1 MIGQTL
7 IIMGGALLLM
17 ISTVLL
23 VRRRLLSIR
32 YGIGW
37 LMVGVLGLVG
47 TPLLTWVSN
56 RLDVFGFTP
65 TGFSLGVFILFLGLV
80 CLQLSISLSGLH
92 RAIQDITEHAAHLDA
107 RLRQLEG
114 DTAPRGALG
123 APAEPHERRRT
134 PAPDYVP
141 ERRRPDQPAALHA
154 PGGDA

>member
-7 IIMGGALLLM
+7 IIMAGALLLM
-17 ISTVLL
+17 GSTVLL

-37 LMVGVLGLVG
+37 LTVGTLGLIG
-47 TPLLTWVSN
+47 TPLLTYVSN
-56 RLDVFGFTP
+56 RLDIFGFTP

-107 RLRQLEG
+107 RLRRLEG

-123 APAEPHERRRT
+123 APAEPRDRRKAPPT
-134 PAPDYVP
+134 PRDP
-141 ERRRPDQPAALHA
+141 ERRTD
-154 PGGDA
+154 